1 MGMRVTTGMAMN
13 TYRYNLQNSTYN
25 VSQSRNKVLTHRQ
38 FDTFAADPTAAA
50 QAWKIRRAMVDNANY
65 QSNNSDTYSRFNIA
79 WATMGMIK
87 KDLESEADVSDIR
100 ARQDS
105 TAGARVDLGKI
116 LNDTAESVIQAMNSA
131 KFGDHF
137 VFSGDDEMNAP
148 FSWSSDGKTL
158 YYRGVNVNAGLVP
171 NPADPKNIPDWAKDA
186 DGNVLGLRQEADL
199 PARMPESSDDPDVQ
213 AWIQYY
219 KDWKTD
225 LETNGGANPPTQPA
239 GTVPDWAKDAG
250 GNAIQLTLED
260 KVPEGMPAK
269 GKDNLE
275 QAWVDYYNDQKKAAD
290 DPAYTAVYPKPSDPP
305 GAAWGDPD
313 KYGVPEKAN
322 NVDETHDAYN
332 QAWAAYYKDNADVQ
346 RLKELSAEYENIDL
360 GMGLQEDENG
370 KLINGTAF
378 DRSIPGINML
388 GYGIDEDG
396 DPVNIAM
403 IMKRLGE
410 IYSACDPTTGAFSPN
425 EEEAAKL
432 EAEADRLL
440 NKYQAAT
447 DYTNASY
454 TDVETK
460 SHYLQQNQ
468 SRLKL
473 QGDYLQEERAN
484 LEDVDLA
491 DAITEFS
498 WDYYCYSAALKV
510 GTQLLSQ
517 SLIDYMN

>member
-1 MGMRVTTGMAMN
+1 MGMRITTGMAMN

-25 VSQSRNKVLTHRQ
+25 VSQARNRVLTHRQ

-65 QSNNSDTYSRFNIA
+65 QANNSDTYSRFNIG

-87 KDLESEADVSDIR
+87 KDLETEADASDIR

-105 TAGARVDLGKI
+105 TAGARVDLGKV

-137 VFSGDDEMNAP
+137 VFAGDDEMNAP
-148 FSWSSDGKTL
+148 FSWSADKKTL
-158 YYRGVNVNAGLVP
+158 YYRGVDVNAGMVK

-186 DGNVLGLRQEADL
+186 DGNALD
-199 PARMPESSDDPDVQ
+199 PATM
-213 AWIQYY
+213 
-219 KDWKTD
+219 
-225 LETNGGANPPTQPA
+225 TQ
-239 GTVPDWAKDAG
+239 DQKDA
-250 GNAIQLTLED
+250 I
-260 KVPEGMPAK
+260 PEK
-269 GKDNLE
+269 GKDDLE
-275 QAWVDYYNDQKKAAD
+275 QAWIDYYKLGTRKPTEEPTEADWGAKDQ
-290 DPAYTAVYPKPSDPP
+290 
-305 GAAWGDPD
+305 
-313 KYGVPEKAN
+313 YGVPSAAKGVTNDDPSAFN
-322 NVDETHDAYN
+322 R
-332 QAWAAYYKDNADVQ
+332 AWAAYYKDNADVQ
-346 RLKELSAEYENIDL
+346 RLDEMAKEYENIDL
-360 GMGLQEDENG
+360 GMGLKEDEDG

-378 DRSIPGINML
+378 DRSLPGINML
-388 GYGIDEDG
+388 GYGVDEDG

-410 IYSACDPTTGAFSPN
+410 IYGNCDPTTGAFSQDK
-425 EEEAAKL
+425 EEAAKL
-432 EAEADRLL
+432 EKEADRLL
-440 NKYQAAT
+440 DKYQAAT
-447 DYTNASY
+447 DRTNASY
-454 TDVETK
+454 VDVETK
-460 SHYLQQNQ
+460 AHYLQQNQ

-473 QGDYLQEERAN
+473 QGDYLQEEREN
-484 LEDVDLA
+484 IENVDLA

>member
-1 MGMRVTTGMAMN
+1 MGMRITTGMAMN

-25 VSQSRNKVLTHRQ
+25 MTVARNKVLTHRQ

-65 QSNNSDTYSRFNIA
+65 QANNSDTYSRFNIG

-87 KDLESEADVSDIR
+87 TDLETEADASDIR

-105 TAGARVDLGKI
+105 TAGARVDLGKV

-137 VFSGDDEMNAP
+137 VFAGDDEMNAP
-148 FSWSSDGKTL
+148 FSWSADKKTL
-158 YYRGVNVNAGLVP
+158 YYRGVDVNSGRVTPPDQEPDWGEMDGATGLPQKAPLEGRNAVEEAWIAHYKYQNYLKEKADYDADPAGKEEPVP
-171 NPADPKNIPDWAKDA
+171 VPEAKDPRDYIDPFGGDKDEFGVPADVYEYNKDP
-186 DGNVLGLRQEADL
+186 NNL
-199 PARMPESSDDPDVQ
+199 PA
-213 AWIQYY
+213 
-219 KDWKTD
+219 
-225 LETNGGANPPTQPA
+225 GADA
-239 GTVPDWAKDAG
+239 EAAKLWAA
-250 GNAIQLTLED
+250 
-260 KVPEGMPAK
+260 
-269 GKDNLE
+269 
-275 QAWVDYYNDQKKAAD
+275 YYNDQGNKARLD
-290 DPAYTAVYPKPSDPP
+290 KM
-305 GAAWGDPD
+305 AA
-313 KYGVPEKAN
+313 EF
-322 NVDETHDAYN
+322 
-332 QAWAAYYKDNADVQ
+332 
-346 RLKELSAEYENIDL
+346 ENIDL
-360 GMGLQEDENG
+360 GMGLKEDENG

-378 DRSIPGINML
+378 DRSLPGINML
-388 GYGIDEDG
+388 GYGVDEDG

-410 IYSACDPTTGAFSPN
+410 IYSGCDPVTGAFSDDK
-425 EEEAAKL
+425 EAAKKL

-440 NKYQAAT
+440 DKYQAAT
-447 DYTNASY
+447 DRTNASY
-454 TDVETK
+454 VDVETK
-460 SHYLQQNQ
+460 AHYLQQNQ

-473 QGDYLQEERAN
+473 QGDYLQEEREN
-484 LEDVDLA
+484 IENVDLA

>member
-1 MGMRVTTGMAMN
+1 MGMRITTGMAMN

-25 VSQSRNKVLTHRQ
+25 MTVARNKVLTHRQ

-65 QSNNSDTYSRFNIA
+65 QANNSDTYSRFNIG

-87 KDLESEADVSDIR
+87 TDLETEADASDIR

-105 TAGARVDLGKI
+105 TAGARVDLGKV

-137 VFSGDDEMNAP
+137 VFAGDDEMNAP
-148 FSWSSDGKTL
+148 FSWSADKKTL
-158 YYRGVNVNAGLVP
+158 YYRGVNVNAGMVK
-171 NPADPKNIPDWAKDA
+171 NPADPKNIPEWAKDA
-186 DGNVLGLRQEADL
+186 DGNLVGIRKEADL
-199 PARMPESSDDPDVQ
+199 PEGMPASSENADEQ
-213 AWIQYY
+213 AWIDYY
-219 KDWKTD
+219 KADKAA
-225 LETNGGANPPTQPA
+225 LEAGTARPAVPTTT
-239 GTVPDWAKDAG
+239 TVPDWVEGKD
-250 GNAIQLTLED
+250 GNPITLELEN
-260 KVPEGMPAK
+260 KVPEGMPTSST
-269 GKDNLE
+269 DDLE
-275 QAWVDYYNDQKKAAD
+275 QAWIDYFSDQKKAAD
-290 DPAYTAVYPKPSDPP
+290 DPNYTAAYLKPSDPP
-305 GAAWGDPD
+305 GDAWGKADQ
-313 KYGVPEKAN
+313 YGVPEGAKK
-322 NVDETHDAYN
+322 VDENHDAYN
-332 QAWAAYYKDNADVQ
+332 RAWAAYYKDNGDVQ
-346 RLKELSAEYENIDL
+346 RLKEMAAEFENIDL
-360 GMGLQEDENG
+360 GMGLKEDENG

-378 DRSIPGINML
+378 DRSLPGINML
-388 GYGIDEDG
+388 GYGVDEDG

-410 IYSACDPTTGAFSPN
+410 IYSGCDPVTGAFSQDKD
-425 EEEAAKL
+425 EARKL

-440 NKYQAAT
+440 DKYQAAT
-447 DYTNASY
+447 DRTNASY
-454 TDVETK
+454 VDVETK
-460 SHYLQQNQ
+460 AHYLQQNQ

-473 QGDYLQEERAN
+473 QGDYLQEEREN
-484 LEDVDLA
+484 IENVDLA